1 MDTMINNWA
10 VLGGAI
16 FLFVMGMVWYGPL
29 FGKVVDEDRGRR
41 AYESGRKRQQCRK
54 SMMPMY
60 ALQVALGLVTSYVLY
75 TFVHMSGLGVMMG
88 FWVWLGFAMP
98 MAAGAMWDTQ
108 DGRKMNKFLV
118 VAGYQLVTLV
128 VLAWAYTMW

>member
-1 MDTMINNWA
+1 MDTMINYWA
-10 VLGGAI
+10 IIGGAI

-29 FGKVVDEDRGRR
+29 FGKMWTKIMGAEHMTKEEMS
-41 AYESGRKRQQCRK
+41 AMQKE
-54 SMMPMY
+54 MMPMY
-60 ALQVALGLVTSYVLY
+60 ALQVLLGLFTSYVLY
-75 TFVHMSGLGVMMG
+75 SFVHMSGMGIAMG

-108 DGRKMNKFLV
+108 KGKKLTKFSI
-118 VAGYQLVTLV
+118 VAGYQLITLL